1 MAAGRQRT
9 CSRIQ
14 LWLRCTRERCLRGL
28 MFLTAQQSPRLC
40 RPLHRYYLKRKCI
53 SRRCY
58 RVKVDLFFSP
68 LFFFFQ
74 ILPLKAISLHRIYVQ
89 KRAAMHFLFNRNYSG
104 KANAIP
110 MQGAREKKI
119 ACPQGL
125 FVHSEAFDPRQP
137 QEVPSSWWERS
148 PGSVGAVQA
157 AARPAAPRH
166 STHLPRIALLSS
178 SK

>member
-1 MAAGRQRT
+1 M
-9 CSRIQ
+9 
-14 LWLRCTRERCLRGL
+14 
-28 MFLTAQQSPRLC
+28 
-40 RPLHRYYLKRKCI
+40 
-53 SRRCY
+53 
-58 RVKVDLFFSP
+58 
-68 LFFFFQ
+68 
-74 ILPLKAISLHRIYVQ
+74 KAISLHRIYVQ

>member
-14 LWLRCTRERCLRGL
+14 PWLRCTRERCLRGL

-68 LFFFFQ
+68 LFFFFSNTAFEGHFPSQ
-74 ILPLKAISLHRIYVQ
+74 NICTEESCHAFPFQQELQRESKCYSHAGSQGEKNCMPSRIV
-89 KRAAMHFLFNRNYSG
+89 
-104 KANAIP
+104 
-110 MQGAREKKI
+110 
-119 ACPQGL
+119 CP
-125 FVHSEAFDPRQP
+125 F
-137 QEVPSSWWERS
+137 
-148 PGSVGAVQA
+148 
-157 AARPAAPRH
+157 
-166 STHLPRIALLSS
+166 
-178 SK
+178 